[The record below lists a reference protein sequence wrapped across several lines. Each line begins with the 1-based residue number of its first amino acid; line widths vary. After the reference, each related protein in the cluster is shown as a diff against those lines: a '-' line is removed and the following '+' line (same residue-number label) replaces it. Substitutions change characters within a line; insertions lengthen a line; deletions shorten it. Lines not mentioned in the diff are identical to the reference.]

1 MTEAPRPE
9 SRRGRAA
16 AGRAAGV
23 LLVVFAWL
31 CALGGAVLML
41 LYARPQLQL
50 TNDLTALAASFI
62 PYGILSWSA
71 ATLLLGWAARRWM
84 KSLAVLTLVCLIVQI
99 VWARPYWPGTQPPAG
114 EGESLTVL
122 TMNLRCDEPAL
133 SGLVEVVERER
144 PDIVVLQDLSQEGWD
159 YLQGTS
165 WWQTLPQHSM
175 QPKDQPLAAA
185 ETDPCGSVV
194 FAHATVTQAS
204 ASDAAQPVVSVA
216 LPSGSLTVVP
226 VSLPALGTG
235 LDPWL
240 LGFETLDATLASHT
254 SVGTA
259 TAPMLVIGDFNA
271 TREHLPMRKLIAE
284 HDLVDA
290 AEQARAGWQPTFPA
304 DRRYPPL
311 VAIDHVLLSPSL
323 TASEVSAFSV
333 KYGAHRGLIARL
345 GPA

>member
-1 MTEAPRPE
+1 M
-9 SRRGRAA
+9 
-16 AGRAAGV
+16 
-23 LLVVFAWL
+23 
-31 CALGGAVLML
+31 
-41 LYARPQLQL
+41 
-50 TNDLTALAASFI
+50 
-62 PYGILSWSA
+62 
-71 ATLLLGWAARRWM
+71 
-84 KSLAVLTLVCLIVQI
+84 
-99 VWARPYWPGTQPPAG
+99 
-114 EGESLTVL
+114 
-122 TMNLRCDEPAL
+122 
-133 SGLVEVVERER
+133 
-144 PDIVVLQDLSQEGWD
+144 
-159 YLQGTS
+159 
-165 WWQTLPQHSM
+165 
-175 QPKDQPLAAA
+175 
-185 ETDPCGSVV
+185 
-194 FAHATVTQAS
+194 
-204 ASDAAQPVVSVA
+204 A

-226 VSLPALGTG
+226 VSLPTLGTG

-271 TREHLPMRKLIAE
+271 TREHLPMRQLIAE

>member
-1 MTEAPRPE
+1 MKT
-9 SRRGRAA
+9 
-16 AGRAAGV
+16 
-23 LLVVFAWL
+23 LLLAIGWL
-31 CALGGAVLML
+31 FALGGAGLMV
-41 LYARPQLQL
+41 LYAFPELQL
-50 TNDLTALAASFI
+50 THELTALVASFI
-62 PYGILSWSA
+62 PYGSVAWAA
-71 ATLLLGWAARRWM
+71 ATVIFGFAAKRWM
-84 KSLAVLTLVCLIVQI
+84 KLLALVTVAGLAMQV
-99 VWARPYWPGTQPPAG
+99 VWARPYWPGTPPPAG
-114 EGESLTVL
+114 GDESLTAL

-194 FAHATVTQAS
+194 FANATVTQAS

-216 LPSGSLTVVP
+216 LPSGPLTVVP
-226 VSLPALGTG
+226 VSLPTLGTG

-259 TAPMLVIGDFNA
+259 AAPLLVVGDFNA
-271 TREHLPMRKLIAE
+271 TREHLPMRQLIAE
-284 HDLVDA
+284 HGLVDA
-290 AEQARAGWQPTFPA
+290 AEQAGAGWLPTFPA
-304 DRRYPPL
+304 NRRYPPL
-311 VAIDHVLLSPSL
+311 VAIDHILMSPELS
-323 TASEVSAFSV
+323 ASEVTAFSV
-333 KYGAHRGLIARL
+333 RYGAHRVLVAHIN
-345 GPA
+345 PT